1 MWLETS
7 PATGANIATCARR
20 TPATAP
26 SRRDASTPRR
36 WVFERAHTRAQA
48 SIDEHVYLNIRT
60 QRDADSEARNR
71 NAFTSIISCAHTHTQ
86 VCITGIVMPRVQL
99 GPVHHLSVGMCLYEW
114 MVLWVA
120 QQQLL
125 YSKQRWIYSLLN
137 KSGWMSM
144 QMEAHATVPNVIFA
158 WKPSSICELT
168 RFHSPSV
175 LICNSHCLAHKHGNS
190 PWQTQI
196 NFCAFRK
203 LHLTPGHI
211 NIGFVSISGRSLL
224 IICMHG
230 WLRWRLIQ
238 IVFSNFS
245 LLLVVFPLLFF
256 SLSSTSMC

>member
-1 MWLETS
+1 MCTQ
-7 PATGANIATCARR
+7 
-20 TPATAP
+20 
-26 SRRDASTPRR
+26 DASDCSFQEGRVNTSEVSLRACTHESAGKHRR
-36 WVFERAHTRAQA
+36 ARVFKHSHTKRRR
-48 SIDEHVYLNIRT
+48 LG
-60 QRDADSEARNR
+60 RNR
-71 NAFTSIISCAHTHTQ
+71 NAFTSIISRAHTHTQ

-256 SLSSTSMC
+256 SLSSPSMC